1 VLVQEIFMYK
11 EFYSIQK
18 DAFSFQLD
26 PELFFNSRQHKE
38 AWYFL
43 AYNFKTREPF
53 ILMFGNHGTGKTTLC
68 LKLIHALEKKENIPY
83 VYIQTPN
90 YNYAHILKK
99 ICHVLNL
106 EVSDEKD
113 EQAMQDIIYE
123 YAEKN
128 ISSGVQ
134 TRVINIIID
143 DAQDVQMETLWKLRM
158 LANFFV
164 EGIFPFRFIFFSHTS
179 FVNTLK
185 KPQMLA
191 LHQRIRRR
199 FHLEPFDVNDTRDY
213 IYFRLNKAGAPSR
226 SLFTDE
232 AILAI
237 YYYTSGIPRLI
248 NIICDTSLMLGAANR
263 APEINRAI
271 VDEAFKRCQGVMQK
285 QDNDDQD
292 KPGSS
297 GSPDYQAGSRPTEKP
312 FVKGKTSPPGAPQ
325 LQAKDRQI
333 SVDPHIEQDQEIKV
347 KDKPFNLSFNSIGI
361 YVLIFVVGLLL
372 AMVFDLGS
380 IFK

>member
-1 VLVQEIFMYK
+1 MYK

-26 PELFFNSRQHKE
+26 PEIFFNSRQHKE

-68 LKLIHALEKKENIPY
+68 LKLIKALEKKGNIPY

-90 YNYAHILKK
+90 YSYAHILKK

-106 EVSDEKD
+106 EVADEKD
-113 EQAMQDIIYE
+113 EQAMQDTIYG

-128 ISSGVQ
+128 ISSGDQ

-213 IYFRLNKAGAPSR
+213 IYFRLNRAGAPSR
-226 SLFTDE
+226 RLFTDE
-232 AILAI
+232 AVLAI

-248 NIICDTSLMLGAANR
+248 NIICDTSLMMGAANR

-285 QDNDDQD
+285 QDNGDQD
-292 KPGSS
+292 KVQTDEPEGKMDISGSS
-297 GSPDYQAGSRPTEKP
+297 EKSFAG
-312 FVKGKTSPPGAPQ
+312 VKGSSSPVHLHHQ
-325 LQAKDRQI
+325 EKDRQI
-333 SVDPHIEQDQEIKV
+333 SVDPYVEPDHEPVAKNV
-347 KDKPFNLSFNSIGI
+347 PFSMSLKTIGI
-361 YVLIFVVGLLL
+361 YVLIFVIGLIL
-372 AMVFDLGS
+372 AMILDLGS